1 MKTTRVFS
9 KLSDAVASGV
19 RRIVSMGGTSSS
31 KTYSTLQMLLYI
43 AMKRSY
49 TGVSISVVSETLPH
63 LRLGAMR
70 DFENILKAE
79 GLYDEGNINRADH
92 LYKFGKSYIEFF
104 SADSGKAT
112 GPRRNILY
120 LNECNNIP
128 YSTVEELEQR
138 TDEQIFYDFNP
149 TADFWITS
157 KVFTMPAP
165 NVTIIK
171 SNYLDNQYL
180 KPAIIQE
187 IEYKA
192 SVDANYKRVHIDVE
206 FGLTE
211 GLIFTNWRL
220 CDSMPVT
227 TRQSM
232 GLDFGFSNDP
242 TSLVDIAIQ
251 NGELWVNEF
260 LYRTGMTNRDIYNF
274 IVSEDIQN
282 RYIKADSA
290 EPKSIKEL
298 ELMGLNIT
306 GVTKG
311 LDSVRKGIDWMKSF
325 PVINVTKRSV
335 NIIREFR
342 NYKWKIDSNGRI
354 LNQPI
359 DLFNHAIDAIRYGG
373 EVFQQPLQKA
383 KMTI

>member
-9 KLSDAVASGV
+9 KLSDAVVSGT

-43 AMKRSY
+43 AMKRAA
-49 TGVSISVVSETLPH
+49 TGVSISIVSETLPH

-70 DFENILKAE
+70 DFDNILKAE
-79 GLYDEGNINRADH
+79 GLYDEGRINKADH

-138 TDEQIFYDFNP
+138 TDELIFYDFNP

-157 KVFTMPAP
+157 KVFTMPAAD
-165 NVTIIK
+165 VTIIK

-180 KPAIIQE
+180 KPTIIKE

-206 FGLTE
+206 FGMTE

-227 TRQSM
+227 NKRAL

-242 TSLVDIAIQ
+242 TTLIDMAIQ
-251 NGELWVNEF
+251 NGELWINEL

-274 IVSEDIQN
+274 IVSEDMKD

-298 ELMGLNIT
+298 ELMGLHIT
-306 GVTKG
+306 GANKG
-311 LDSVRKGIDWMKSF
+311 ADSVRKGIDWMKSF
-325 PVINVTKRSV
+325 QVINVTKRSV
-335 NIIREFR
+335 NYIRELR
-342 NYKWKIDSNGRI
+342 NYKWKIDNNGRI

-359 DLFNHAIDAIRYGG
+359 DLFNHAIDATRYGG
-373 EVFQQPLQKA
+373 ETFQQPLQNA
-383 KMTI
+383 RITI

>member
-1 MKTTRVFS
+1 
-9 KLSDAVASGV
+9 
-19 RRIVSMGGTSSS
+19 MGGTSSS

-43 AMKRSY
+43 AMKRAA
-49 TGVSISVVSETLPH
+49 TGVSISIVSETLPH

-70 DFENILKAE
+70 DFDNILKAE
-79 GLYDEGNINRADH
+79 GLYDEGRINKADH

-138 TDEQIFYDFNP
+138 TDELIFYDFNP

-157 KVFTMPAP
+157 KVFTMPAAD
-165 NVTIIK
+165 VTIIK

-180 KPAIIQE
+180 KPTIVKE

-206 FGLTE
+206 FGMTE

-227 TRQSM
+227 NKRSL

-242 TSLVDIAIQ
+242 TTLIDMAIQ
-251 NGELWVNEF
+251 NGELWINEL

-274 IVSEDIQN
+274 IVSEDMKD

-290 EPKSIKEL
+290 EPKSIREL
-298 ELMGLNIT
+298 ELMGLHIT
-306 GVTKG
+306 GANKG
-311 LDSVRKGIDWMKSF
+311 TDSVRKGIDWMKSF

-335 NIIREFR
+335 NYIRELR
-342 NYKWKIDSNGRI
+342 NYKWKIDNNGRI

-359 DLFNHAIDAIRYGG
+359 DLFNHAIDATRYGG
-373 EVFQQPLQKA
+373 ETFQQPLQNA
-383 KMTI
+383 RITV